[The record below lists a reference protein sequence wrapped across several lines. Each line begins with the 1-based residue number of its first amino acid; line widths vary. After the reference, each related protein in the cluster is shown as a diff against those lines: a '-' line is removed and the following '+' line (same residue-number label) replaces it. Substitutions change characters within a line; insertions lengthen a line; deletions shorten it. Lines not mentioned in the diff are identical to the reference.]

1 MKRKTAVFLDC
12 LKQFVI
18 PLFVYI
24 VNVVLIFV
32 VFSLYELSL
41 EPFFYV
47 IAVYFF
53 FLICAFVFNFIKESK
68 NAEIREQQLNNI
80 LCDWNNFPQTQNL
93 STADFIQMIKKL
105 GEELE
110 RITADFS
117 DAQKETQDFYTT
129 WVHQIKTPIAVMK
142 LELGKTNGFDSTALQ
157 EELFRIEQYTDMVLA
172 YQRLGSSSTDLVIKE
187 YPLDDLI
194 REVIR
199 KFASQFIYKKLRL
212 DYDGCDEKILTDKKW
227 FCLILEQLV
236 SNAIKYTKAGSVSI
250 KVSKGVLSVSDT
262 GIGIAPEDLPRIFEK
277 GYTGANGRLNEKSSG
292 LGLYLCTKAAGLL
305 NIKIQVQSEIGKG
318 SVFSLEFP
326 KDL

>member
-24 VNVVLIFV
+24 INVVLIFV

-47 IAVYFF
+47 IAVSFF
-53 FLICAFVFNFIKESK
+53 FLICAFVFKFIKESK
-68 NAEIREQQLNNI
+68 SAEIREQQLNNI

-117 DAQKETQDFYTT
+117 DVQKKTQDFYTT

-142 LELGKTNGFDSTALQ
+142 LALGKTNKFDASALQ

-199 KFASQFIYKKLRL
+199 KFASQFIYKKLKL
-212 DYDGCDEKILTDKKW
+212 DYDGCEEKILTDKKW

-236 SNAIKYTKAGSVSI
+236 SNAIKYTKAGAVSI
-250 KVSKGVLSVSDT
+250 KVSEGVLSVSDT

-292 LGLYLCTKAAGLL
+292 LGLYLCTKADSLL
-305 NIKIQVQSEIGKG
+305 NIKIKVESEIGKG
-318 SVFSLEFP
+318 SSFSLEFP
-326 KDL
+326 KDF